1 MFTMHNDL
9 SAHRSHKGKLGTESA
24 QVLAQKNP
32 KSPFTLP
39 RPEVRPAVA
48 TFTELQHST
57 LTLGYVW
64 SSQCARREVARK
76 GRSSHWR

>member
-1 MFTMHNDL
+1 MHNDL

-24 QVLAQKNP
+24 QVLAQKNQ

-48 TFTELQHST
+48 TFTELQHGT
-57 LTLGYVW
+57 LTLGCVR
-64 SSQCARREVARK
+64 SSQCPRRVAARK
-76 GRSSHWR
+76 GCSSHWW